1 MRWTLAA
8 LCSIAGI
15 VDLRL
20 AAAEPAPVTAPPAA
34 PPARP
39 TAAPAAAPATPAA
52 DPRSDAGWQ
61 LYHDTFA
68 ALMHGER
75 TRARDL
81 ASALLRDHPD
91 HPATRIIRGA
101 HLGLAPGTVD
111 DRAAVAQRP
120 EDGSASGPGGAGP
133 DGEDREDR
141 EDRDVP
147 SSGARAELALFQS
160 LHGVAVGIEACI
172 ALKCDSGES
181 FLGIALAG
189 GAAGGLISVNLH
201 DLTPGQRALL
211 NSGTAWG
218 AANATLL
225 LIAKGSSDA
234 SNIAL
239 TLIAGQG
246 AGLLGGAL
254 LFNLHPMAGQVALAN
269 SGGEWSGV
277 LTGLAFAA
285 LGSHASNQDR
295 AITAV
300 VAIDAGIAAGAYL
313 ASRWPRVSRAQTLV
327 IDAGGIV
334 GTIGGGGLGVLISG
348 DAGDRTTPGIAA
360 VGAVIGLG
368 AAAYFTRDWNDDGAS
383 SVHAYVAPPEHG
395 RGGIAGVGFRW

>member
-15 VDLRL
+15 VNLRL
-20 AAAEPAPVTAPPAA
+20 AAAEPAPIAA
-34 PPARP
+34 PPIRP
-39 TAAPAAAPATPAA
+39 TAEPAAAPATPAA

-101 HLGLAPGTVD
+101 HLGLAPGAVD
-111 DRAAVAQRP
+111 DRAALAQRP
-120 EDGSASGPGGAGP
+120 EGGTAAAADG
-133 DGEDREDR
+133 EDR

-147 SSGARAELALFQS
+147 SNGARAELALFQS
-160 LHGVAVGIEACI
+160 LHGVALGIEACI
-172 ALKCDSGES
+172 ALECDSGGA

-189 GAAGGLISVNLH
+189 GAAGGLISVNLR

-225 LIAKGSSDA
+225 LIAKDPHEA
-234 SNIAL
+234 SAAAL

-254 LFNLHPMAGQVALAN
+254 LFNLHPTAGQVALAN

-277 LTGLAFAA
+277 LTGLTFAA
-285 LGSHASNQDR
+285 LDSHASNQDR
-295 AITAV
+295 AVTAM

-313 ASRWPRVSRAQTLV
+313 ASRWPWVSRAQTLV

-334 GTIGGGGLGVLISG
+334 GTIGGGGIGVLISG
-348 DAGDRTTPGIAA
+348 NAGDRTTPGIAA

-368 AAAYFTRDWNDDGAS
+368 AAAYFTRDWNDDAAS